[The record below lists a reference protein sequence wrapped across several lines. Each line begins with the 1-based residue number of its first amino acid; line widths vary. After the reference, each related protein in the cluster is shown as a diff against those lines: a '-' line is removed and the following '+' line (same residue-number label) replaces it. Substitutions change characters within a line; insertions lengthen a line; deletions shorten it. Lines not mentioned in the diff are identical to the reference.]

1 MRVARIS
8 TRLACG
14 LAAILLLGVSGAA
27 AVGILLGGEGRRST
41 DAAPGHGAP
50 RVPGAASKKA
60 VEPDSQPRRTPG
72 AERGPSEVLLSLK

>member
-1 MRVARIS
+1 MRVTKIS
-8 TRLACG
+8 TGLACG
-14 LAAILLLGVSGAA
+14 LAVILLLGASGAA

-60 VEPDSQPRRTPG
+60 VEPDPEPRPTPG
-72 AERGPSEVLLSLK
+72 AEHGPSEVLLSLK